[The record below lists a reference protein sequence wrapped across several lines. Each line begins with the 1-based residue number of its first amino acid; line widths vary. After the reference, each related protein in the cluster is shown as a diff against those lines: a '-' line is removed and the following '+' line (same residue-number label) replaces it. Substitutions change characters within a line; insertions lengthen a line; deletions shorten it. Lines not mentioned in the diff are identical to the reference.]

1 MQAYKIT
8 PAEKIIIENSIR
20 PNGDR
25 YAPLEDANGDFFI
38 WELEHKDCGF
48 GIKAEFIEPNINILN

>member
-25 YAPLEDANGDFFI
+25 YANGDFFI

-48 GIKAEFIEPNINILN
+48 GVKAEFIEPNIDILN